1 MVLVTAITG
10 FDHGGRRRRGDE
22 FEVSL
27 QQARALKRNGLVAY
41 AEDRADP
48 TSAAGETSS
57 ASRAAP
63 VSLQTT
69 AMPSGR
75 GAGKAKAAGA

>member
-1 MVLVTAITG
+1 MVLVTAVTG

-27 QQARALKRNGLVAY
+27 QHAKALKRNGLVTFDEAQT
-41 AEDRADP
+41 DP
-48 TSAAGETSS
+48 MPAAGETSS

-63 VSLQTT
+63 ASPQAT
-69 AMPSGR
+69 AKPSGR